1 VVDRR
6 IVRAALVLAALVAVA
21 VVVAGCGSS
30 SSASPAAATTA
41 TGTTGTTTTPG
52 GGGPNGAGF
61 QAYRDC
67 LTAHG
72 VTLPARP
79 GGAGGGPP
87 GGGRPRTSTTAPP
100 AGGGQGQ
107 GRGGFFGNLTPK
119 QRQAMTACQ
128 SKRPAGGFGRG
139 GGAGGGGNGPA
150 NGALAKYTAC
160 LKSHGV
166 TFGSTSSSSPAFAKA
181 TAACKTLLP
190 ASTGGAVNG
199 GTTTP

>member
-1 VVDRR
+1 MVSRR
-6 IVRAALVLAALVAVA
+6 IVRAALVLLALVSVA
-21 VVVAGCGSS
+21 VVVAGCGGS
-30 SSASPAAATTA
+30 SSASPPAATPA
-41 TGTTGTTTTPG
+41 TGTTGTTATPG
-52 GGGPNGAGF
+52 GGGPNAAAF

-79 GGAGGGPP
+79 GGAGGGRPGGAGGGPP
-87 GGGRPRTSTTAPP
+87 GGGQPP

-107 GRGGFFGNLTPK
+107 RGGGFFGNLTPK

-128 SKRPAGGFGRG
+128 SKRPAGGFGR
-139 GGAGGGGNGPA
+139 GGGNGPA

-181 TAACKTLLP
+181 TAACKGLLP